1 MWVSAGFL
9 SFAFFLTSSNKSQ
22 QERGKKTLYLYLNL
36 FSFSSTA
43 DEPEVKAESPAVH
56 AGVGYQVELVCVVY
70 SEPAADVLWYKD
82 TMLLDSN
89 GRRYMQQKGN
99 RHTLLIRTVENEDF
113 GNYSCSA
120 SNMLGK
126 ARAYI
131 RVQGKDRSKQ
141 VLNSISETPS
151 YFQATPTR
159 PCSTAAWTVRAAPAT
174 ASHGSLRATPPSTST
189 DCSTES
195 FR

>member
-1 MWVSAGFL
+1 M
-9 SFAFFLTSSNKSQ
+9 KS
-22 QERGKKTLYLYLNL
+22 EHAT
-36 FSFSSTA
+36 
-43 DEPEVKAESPAVH
+43 VH
-56 AGVGYQVELVCVVY
+56 GGVGYQVELVCVVY

-99 RHTLLIRTVENEDF
+99 RHTLLIRAVELEDF

-131 RVQGKDRSKQ
+131 RVQGK
-141 VLNSISETPS
+141 T
-151 YFQATPTR
+151 
-159 PCSTAAWTVRAAPAT
+159 
-174 ASHGSLRATPPSTST
+174 LRNL
-189 DCSTES
+189 
-195 FR
+195 